1 MNEKNE
7 ALVLIDIQNDY
18 FPGGRYP
25 LKGMKKAAR
34 QAAALLATWRND
46 NRPVVHVRH
55 INIHPGAAFFLPGTA
70 GAEIHPLVVP
80 LPGEKVF
87 EKNYPNFFR
96 LTGLDEWLRKEGL
109 TTLHVAGAM
118 TNMCIDTTVRAGFDL
133 GYSMVL
139 HQGACAAVGFLGT
152 RLVHRIIV
160 KTLGSVFARVV

>member
-34 QAAALLATWRND
+34 QAAALLDAWRND

-55 INIHPGAAFFLPGTA
+55 TNIHPGSAFFLPGT
-70 GAEIHPLVVP
+70 
-80 LPGEKVF
+80 
-87 EKNYPNFFR
+87 
-96 LTGLDEWLRKEGL
+96 
-109 TTLHVAGAM
+109 AGAM

-152 RLVHRIIV
+152 RLVHRITV
-160 KTLGSVFARVV
+160 KTLESVFARVV

>member
-1 MNEKNE
+1 MKEKE

-34 QAAALLATWRND
+34 QAAVLLATWRKV
-46 NRPVVHVRH
+46 NRPVVHIRH
-55 INIHPGAAFFLPGTA
+55 TNIHPGADFFLPGTA
-70 GAEIHPLVVP
+70 GVEIHPLVIP

-87 EKNYPNFFR
+87 EKNYPNSFR
-96 LTGLDEWLRKEGL
+96 QTGLDEWLRKEGI
-109 TTLHVAGAM
+109 TTLHIAGAM

-139 HQGACAAVGFLGT
+139 HQDACAAVGFLGT
-152 RLVHRIIV
+152 RLVHRITV